1 MKKKLIIGI
10 VSAVIIVL
18 IVVVGK
24 DFINDT
30 KNKNTQTNSEE
41 VISNKGNEEET
52 IYEVDKEKDKK
63 EDNGDIVVEKGFT
76 TSIVKGS
83 TDEENIQKNNLLEKS
98 KFSIDERI
106 KAKNVAENF
115 TQAIESFDVKEP
127 KEAVQL
133 AVKYVD
139 DKLKPE
145 VESLYT
151 YLGKNQDIKRKTAD
165 RVESYEVENKY
176 DNDYIFFEVY
186 VDWSVTDQYDQIS
199 NKGYTSYEVQLLKV
213 NDKYKVVSY
222 RVT

>member
-1 MKKKLIIGI
+1 MKKKIIIGVLAAI
-10 VSAVIIVL
+10 LTVSVII
-18 IVVVGK
+18 VGK
-24 DFINDT
+24 DFISDM
-30 KNKNTQTNSEE
+30 KNKNTPTNSEE
-41 VISNKGNEEET
+41 VVTNTEEETET
-52 IYEVDKEKDKK
+52 IYEIEKEEEKTENNRDIIIEKDFK
-63 EDNGDIVVEKGFT
+63 

-106 KAKNVAENF
+106 KAKNIAENF
-115 TQAIESFDVKEP
+115 VQAIESFDVSKP
-127 KEAVQL
+127 KETVKL

-151 YLGKNQDIKRKTAD
+151 YLGKNQDIKKKTID
-165 RVESYEVENKY
+165 VVQSYEVENEY

-186 VDWSVTDQYDQIS
+186 VDWSVTDQYDQVS
-199 NKGYTSYEVQLLKV
+199 NKGYTSYEVQLFKV
-213 NDKYKVVSY
+213 KNEYKVVSY